1 MADTATA
8 TTVTVQKSIYKKPS
22 TKTIPLGV
30 LILSKDDLKE
40 IHNKFTKTIQ
50 SDDFKQWF
58 VVKTTFKFEND
69 KECDATFKL
78 FHINNEIKWNDEGF
92 ENAYSE
98 PDIIGFDSKIVPG
111 NYSDDDSY
119 IQVRLTLSKNDARLI
134 FRLID
139 GRNVEQQNLH
149 LEHLV
154 EDVTR
159 YLNKKQKFTS
169 KLFKRSNKASFKRE
183 KPNILSAIKEYLKS
197 NATIIMVYA
206 TIVIAVF
213 TIIIAICTVY
223 PYLKELLLAALILS
237 IIVVA
242 FSSYFF
248 MLRKP

>member
-92 ENAYSE
+92 ENVIDE

-119 IQVRLTLSKNDARLI
+119 IQVRLILSKNDARLI

-149 LEHLV
+149 LEHLMK
-154 EDVTR
+154 DVTE
-159 YLNKKQKFTS
+159 YLNKRRKFS
-169 KLFKRSNKASFKRE
+169 SRLFKNTNKAIIKNK
-183 KPNILSAIKEYLKS
+183 KPSQINEFYTHHKSIIDTLTFGIVSAIIGGAIL
-197 NATIIMVYA
+197 TLIIW
-206 TIVIAVF
+206 
-213 TIIIAICTVY
+213 
-223 PYLKELLLAALILS
+223 ALGLIHL
-237 IIVVA
+237 
-242 FSSYFF
+242 
-248 MLRKP
+248 